1 MKSSTETR
9 TGERHIASGVFRVFT
24 LAFVLCLFA
33 ASVCGCSSMKH
44 PGETTA
50 ETNRRHKR
58 VLRLNRQGMLADI
71 DRALMLDRPSKLT
84 DKRIP

>member
-1 MKSSTETR
+1 MKSSTEVKTA
-9 TGERHIASGVFRVFT
+9 GRHVAGRIWRIVA
-24 LAFVLCLFA
+24 LAFVLGLLA
-33 ASVCGCSSMKH
+33 ASVCGCGAMKH

-50 ETNRRHKR
+50 QTNRRHRR
-58 VLRLNRQGMLADI
+58 VLRLNQQGLLADI